1 MIEFSYK
8 EKEALMEK
16 IQKYMNDELDIE
28 IGQFDAGFLLDF
40 MTEQVGPAFYNKG
53 VQDSQ
58 QVLDEKLDDIR
69 HALYEIEKPV
79 S

>member
-1 MIEFSYK
+1 MIEFSFK
-8 EKEALMEK
+8 EKEALMDK
-16 IQKYMNDELDIE
+16 IQKYMNDELDVE

-40 MTEQVGPAFYNKG
+40 MTEQIGPAFYNKG
-53 VQDSQ
+53 VQDAQ

-79 S
+79 V